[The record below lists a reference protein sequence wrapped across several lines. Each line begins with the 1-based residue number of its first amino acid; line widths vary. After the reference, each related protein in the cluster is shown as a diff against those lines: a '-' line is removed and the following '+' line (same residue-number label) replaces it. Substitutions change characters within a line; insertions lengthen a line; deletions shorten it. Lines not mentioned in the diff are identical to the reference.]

1 MSGITIDRSRR
12 AGPIAAAPSGSI
24 WQYVSPTRLSCWLSC
39 PLKFRFRYVE
49 GLHVPPTPSLLL
61 GQQVHRGLE
70 YWYRRRMDRADVAM
84 EETVAETI
92 ADWDRRVF
100 DGEVQLDSP
109 AEEARLRGQAGDLV
123 RAYLEQ
129 VPADEPRPLA
139 VESRMSAPLV
149 DPASGEDLG
158 LPLLGIAD
166 LVLPGE
172 EGPVVVDFK
181 TAARAA
187 PPLEI
192 THEIQLSAYAWLY
205 RQLTGERETALE
217 IRSLIKT
224 KTPKVDVH
232 RYPARTDT
240 HFHRLFAVVR
250 EYVAA
255 LDGDRLNYR
264 PGFTCGMCEF
274 RTGPCAAW
282 DGRYSPW
289 GGDSLGP

>member
-1 MSGITIDRSRR
+1 MSGTTIDRPRG

-24 WQYVSPTRLSCWLSC
+24 WEYLSPSRLNCWLSC

-70 YWYRRRMDRADVAM
+70 YWYRRRMDRAEVTL

-100 DGEVQLDSP
+100 DGEVHLDSP

-149 DPASGEDLG
+149 DPAGGEPLG

-172 EGPVVVDFK
+172 QGPVIVDFK

-192 THEIQLSAYAWLY
+192 THEIQLTCYAWLY
-205 RQLTGERETALE
+205 RQLTGEREAALE

-224 KTPKVDVH
+224 KAPRVATH
-232 RYPARTDT
+232 RYPSRTEAD
-240 HFHRLFAVVR
+240 FRRLFAVVR
-250 EYVAA
+250 EYLEV
-255 LDGDRLNYR
+255 LDRGRLNYR
-264 PGFTCGMCEF
+264 PGFGCGMCEF
-274 RTGPCAAW
+274 REGPCAAW
-282 DGRYSPW
+282 EGHEAV
-289 GGDSLGP
+289 